1 MEMAGPIVKLTCS
14 KEISVTTI
22 FGSKKEIVA
31 VQPNRFNISWSMFAS
46 LHPDSDADQLAID
59 QNISYQK
66 IHHFLSYYVDN
77 SLWYAPES
85 MECMDNHFSSTDN
98 ALMVTPNT
106 NISILSNSLFAK
118 FNSISKPDIHI
129 SDLKIYDFATNMSYD
144 YNDEEYII
152 PAALPQQKD
161 FMGELSVY
169 EQPWWERDD
178 VSTYDNKA
186 LDEKELH
193 DVRMKLLEAEDL
205 LERDFRTIEEEVK
218 AHLSTP
224 EFAELS
230 DEEKLKTA
238 ELIKLDDIRKKKKK
252 AWKPKLV

>member
-1 MEMAGPIVKLTCS
+1 
-14 KEISVTTI
+14 
-22 FGSKKEIVA
+22 
-31 VQPNRFNISWSMFAS
+31 
-46 LHPDSDADQLAID
+46 
-59 QNISYQK
+59 
-66 IHHFLSYYVDN
+66 
-77 SLWYAPES
+77 
-85 MECMDNHFSSTDN
+85 
-98 ALMVTPNT
+98 
-106 NISILSNSLFAK
+106 
-118 FNSISKPDIHI
+118 
-129 SDLKIYDFATNMSYD
+129 MSYD

-178 VSTYDNKA
+178 VSTYDNKT

-193 DVRMKLLEAEDL
+193 DVRMKLLEAEEL

-224 EFAELS
+224 EFTELS

>member
-1 MEMAGPIVKLTCS
+1 MGPVVKLTCH
-14 KEISVTTI
+14 KEVSVVTI

-31 VQPNRFNISWSMFAS
+31 VQPNRFKMSWGMFAS
-46 LHPDSDADQLAID
+46 LHPDSDADKLAID

-77 SLWYAPES
+77 ALWYAPES
-85 MECMDNHFSSTDN
+85 MECMDNHFSATDN
-98 ALMVTPNT
+98 ALIITPST
-106 NISILSNSLFAK
+106 NISILSNCLFAK
-118 FNSISKPDIHI
+118 FNSISKPDIHVC
-129 SDLKIYDFATNMSYD
+129 DLNIFDYATNMSYD
-144 YNDEEYII
+144 YSDEEYII
-152 PAALPQQKD
+152 PSVLPQQKE

-186 LDEKELH
+186 LNTEELTNI
-193 DVRMKLLEAEDL
+193 RKKLLESEDI
-205 LERDFRTIEEEVK
+205 LERDFREIEDAVTMHLTDADISSMTEEEMQ
-218 AHLSTP
+218 
-224 EFAELS
+224 
-230 DEEKLKTA
+230 KTA